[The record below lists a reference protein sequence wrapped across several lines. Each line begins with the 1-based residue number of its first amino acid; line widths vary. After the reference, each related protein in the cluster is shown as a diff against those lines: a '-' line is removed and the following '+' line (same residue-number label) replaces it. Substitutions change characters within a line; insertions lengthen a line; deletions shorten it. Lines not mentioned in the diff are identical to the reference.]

1 MKVRPFFLFLEF
13 VVLSVVLTWLWLAW
27 AQDAYAVFFEWMA
40 GPLLRLAGVA
50 NVAESPAVKRFVNY
64 VPFLV
69 LMVITPRM
77 NLRRRLLGTVIGVT
91 LIFFC
96 HVGVVAVEH
105 LAQTRHRL
113 TSDPFSTVFPAAMF
127 ADALPFILWAV
138 IAKDLVRETL
148 SRAFP
153 VQATNREASP
163 KSDG

>member
-1 MKVRPFFLFLEF
+1 MKVRPFLLFLEF

-77 NLRRRLLGTVIGVT
+77 NLRRRLLGTVIGVA
-91 LIFFC
+91 LIFLC
-96 HVGVVAVEH
+96 TWVSW
-105 LAQTRHRL
+105 RWS
-113 TSDPFSTVFPAAMF
+113 TSPRPGTAPPRTPFRRSRRDPAPRCLERPCES
-127 ADALPFILWAV
+127 
-138 IAKDLVRETL
+138 
-148 SRAFP
+148 
-153 VQATNREASP
+153 
-163 KSDG
+163 